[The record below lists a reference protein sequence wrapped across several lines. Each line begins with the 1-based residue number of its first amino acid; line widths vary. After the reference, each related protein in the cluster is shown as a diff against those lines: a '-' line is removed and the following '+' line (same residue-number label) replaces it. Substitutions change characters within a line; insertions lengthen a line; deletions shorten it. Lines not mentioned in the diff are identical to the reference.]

1 MLGAAHR
8 TRALRALLFL
18 GWVTAAV
25 PTPAPSPM
33 PSPAPTPLPT
43 VSRPPTPAPSRA
55 PTAAPTIAP
64 IPAPTSAPTPLPT
77 VSPYP
82 TPVPIPAPT
91 PQPTTLSGGGIA
103 GIVVA
108 AFVVLVAAAVVAR
121 NEAIRRAVKA
131 VLGEAEAYDAK
142 GLEHYQAGRWADA
155 EREFEAELVVL
166 SKLGAAGASA
176 TTIEQNL
183 ARAQAKAHDAKG
195 REHYQELRWADAERE
210 FEAALSKLRAAGA
223 SADPTIEQPI
233 EQNLTSAREEQ
244 AKAHGENGL
253 KHHAAGRWADAV
265 RELEAALTK
274 WSAAG
279 ESASRVSESEV
290 PTLQEKLASA
300 REEHAKV
307 QAKVHDA
314 NGLEHYRAGMWAD
327 AEREF
332 NAALSK
338 LRAGGVSEEYLTGAR
353 EEQAKEKSKV
363 RDANGREHCQ
373 KGRWADAERE
383 FEAALSQLHAAG
395 VSADPTIEQ
404 SLTSAREEQAKVHE
418 ANGLEHYQ
426 AGMWADAEREFEAAL
441 SKLQAAGKSADP
453 TIEQNLS
460 SAREEQ
466 AKAHGENGLAHYR
479 AGLWVDAAR
488 EFEAAL
494 TKWSAAG
501 ASADPTIEETL
512 ASTREEQA
520 KVHDANGL
528 AHYQASRWADA
539 EREFEAALSMLQKA
553 GKSADP
559 EIQHNM
565 DRARTQRAE
574 AERRERER
582 REAEEAER
590 HRREAEAARRA
601 ESSSSDHSGGGGGS
615 DGSGG

>member
-8 TRALRALLFL
+8 TRALRALLFQA
-18 GWVTAAV
+18 VTAAAGTCAV
-25 PTPAPSPM
+25 SHAVT
-33 PSPAPTPLPT
+33 APTPLPT
-43 VSRPPTPAPSRA
+43 ARARPRPRRVARRPPRRRRA
-55 PTAAPTIAP
+55 D
-64 IPAPTSAPTPLPT
+64 SAPARADSSADGFAL
-77 VSPYP
+77 P

-253 KHHAAGRWADAV
+253 KHHAAGRWADAE
-265 RELEAALTK
+265 REFEAAL
-274 WSAAG
+274 SQLHAAG
-279 ESASRVSESEV
+279 VSAD
-290 PTLQEKLASA
+290 PTIEQSLTSA
-300 REEHAKV
+300 REE

-338 LRAGGVSEEYLTGAR
+338 LRAGGVSEEYLTGA
-353 EEQAKEKSKV
+353 
-363 RDANGREHCQ
+363 
-373 KGRWADAERE
+373 
-383 FEAALSQLHAAG
+383 
-395 VSADPTIEQ
+395 
-404 SLTSAREEQAKVHE
+404 ARAP
-418 ANGLEHYQ
+418 
-426 AGMWADAEREFEAAL
+426 RR
-441 SKLQAAGKSADP
+441 
-453 TIEQNLS
+453 T
-460 SAREEQ
+460 
-466 AKAHGENGLAHYR
+466 
-479 AGLWVDAAR
+479 
-488 EFEAAL
+488 
-494 TKWSAAG
+494 
-501 ASADPTIEETL
+501 
-512 ASTREEQA
+512 
-520 KVHDANGL
+520 
-528 AHYQASRWADA
+528 
-539 EREFEAALSMLQKA
+539 
-553 GKSADP
+553 
-559 EIQHNM
+559 
-565 DRARTQRAE
+565 ARTVSRTTGQAVGG
-574 AERRERER
+574 RRPRVR
-582 REAEEAER
+582 R
-590 HRREAEAARRA
+590 
-601 ESSSSDHSGGGGGS
+601 
-615 DGSGG
+615 

>member
-1 MLGAAHR
+1 
-8 TRALRALLFL
+8 
-18 GWVTAAV
+18 
-25 PTPAPSPM
+25 
-33 PSPAPTPLPT
+33 
-43 VSRPPTPAPSRA
+43 
-55 PTAAPTIAP
+55 
-64 IPAPTSAPTPLPT
+64 
-77 VSPYP
+77 
-82 TPVPIPAPT
+82 VPIPAPT

-183 ARAQAKAHDAKG
+183 TRAQAKAHDAKG

-223 SADPTIEQPI
+223 SADPAIEQPI
-233 EQNLTSAREEQ
+233 EQNLT
-244 AKAHGENGL
+244 
-253 KHHAAGRWADAV
+253 
-265 RELEAALTK
+265 
-274 WSAAG
+274 
-279 ESASRVSESEV
+279 
-290 PTLQEKLASA
+290 
-300 REEHAKV
+300 
-307 QAKVHDA
+307 
-314 NGLEHYRAGMWAD
+314 
-327 AEREF
+327 
-332 NAALSK
+332 
-338 LRAGGVSEEYLTGAR
+338 
-353 EEQAKEKSKV
+353 
-363 RDANGREHCQ
+363 
-373 KGRWADAERE
+373 
-383 FEAALSQLHAAG
+383 
-395 VSADPTIEQ
+395 
-404 SLTSAREEQAKVHE
+404 
-418 ANGLEHYQ
+418 
-426 AGMWADAEREFEAAL
+426 
-441 SKLQAAGKSADP
+441 
-453 TIEQNLS
+453 

>member
-1 MLGAAHR
+1 M
-8 TRALRALLFL
+8 
-18 GWVTAAV
+18 
-25 PTPAPSPM
+25 
-33 PSPAPTPLPT
+33 
-43 VSRPPTPAPSRA
+43 
-55 PTAAPTIAP
+55 
-64 IPAPTSAPTPLPT
+64 
-77 VSPYP
+77 
-82 TPVPIPAPT
+82 
-91 PQPTTLSGGGIA
+91 
-103 GIVVA
+103 
-108 AFVVLVAAAVVAR
+108 
-121 NEAIRRAVKA
+121 
-131 VLGEAEAYDAK
+131 
-142 GLEHYQAGRWADA
+142 
-155 EREFEAELVVL
+155 
-166 SKLGAAGASA
+166 
-176 TTIEQNL
+176 
-183 ARAQAKAHDAKG
+183 
-195 REHYQELRWADAERE
+195 
-210 FEAALSKLRAAGA
+210 
-223 SADPTIEQPI
+223 
-233 EQNLTSAREEQ
+233 
-244 AKAHGENGL
+244 
-253 KHHAAGRWADAV
+253 
-265 RELEAALTK
+265 
-274 WSAAG
+274 
-279 ESASRVSESEV
+279 

-395 VSADPTIEQ
+395 VSADPKIEQ

-441 SKLQAAGKSADP
+441 SSASGRQERRPHDRAEP
-453 TIEQNLS
+453 EQRS
-460 SAREEQ
+460 RGASQGARRERSR
-466 AKAHGENGLAHYR
+466 HYR
-479 AGLWVDAAR
+479 AGGVDAAR

-559 EIQHNM
+559 EIQHNI